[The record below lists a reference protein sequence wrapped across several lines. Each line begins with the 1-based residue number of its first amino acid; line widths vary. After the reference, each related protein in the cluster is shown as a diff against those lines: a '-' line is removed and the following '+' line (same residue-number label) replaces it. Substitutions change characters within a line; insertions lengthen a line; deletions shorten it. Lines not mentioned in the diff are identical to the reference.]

1 MLLQFTKEQVI
12 NGLTQAAGIIPA
24 KAGAAYLR
32 SLWIK
37 AENNTICLMA
47 TDANLEFTGVYPAEV
62 SEPGLVGVNGRNFVD
77 LVRRL
82 PAGQLK
88 LRLDATTGNL
98 IIEQGRR
105 NYKLPVSDASW
116 FQPLATFPAENAVTW
131 SGDFFQENL
140 DKTLFCVSDDDS
152 ADALA
157 CFYMRPLTPEDGEQA
172 PEKAANI
179 EVCGLNGHQFAR
191 VRFIHDDL
199 AARLP
204 QEGVLLQKKYASEM
218 RKWLG
223 GDDIEINFTDK
234 RVFLRTGDGQ
244 ECISLPRANF
254 LYPDTTAFMAR
265 LADPT
270 ASLLV
275 LDRKECLDALDRIN
289 IFNTGNDRWTYFD
302 LASTEVALS
311 AQGQD
316 TGSANE
322 AFEAT
327 YDGEI
332 TRIAFPTKNMM
343 DILTRFVSSTL
354 RLTITSDIGPCGI
367 NGDDDPGYTVLL
379 MPMQVAEQTYYSE
392 ES

>member
-1 MLLQFTKEQVI
+1 MLLQFTKDQVI
-12 NGLTQAAGIIPA
+12 NGLMQAAGIIPA

-62 SEPGLVGVNGRNFVD
+62 SEPGLVGVNGRNLVD

-82 PAGQLK
+82 PDGVLK
-88 LRLDATTGNL
+88 LRLDEGTGSL

-105 NYKLPVSDASW
+105 TYKLPVSDASW
-116 FQPLATFPAENAVTW
+116 FQPLAVFPAENSVTW
-131 SGDFFQENL
+131 SGDFLQEAL
-140 DKTLFCVSDDDS
+140 DRTLFCVSDDDS

-157 CFYMRPLTPEDGEQA
+157 CIYMNAVDA
-172 PEKAANI
+172 PDANI
-179 EVCGLNGHQFAR
+179 EMCGLNGHQFAR
-191 VRFIHDDL
+191 VRLAHDEL

-204 QEGVLLQKKYASEM
+204 EGGVLLQKKYASEV
-218 RKWLG
+218 RKWLRS
-223 GDDIEINFTDK
+223 DDLELNFTEK

-254 LYPDTTAFMAR
+254 LFPDTAAFMAR
-265 LADPT
+265 LDDPA
-270 ASLLV
+270 ASLLT
-275 LDRKECLDALDRIN
+275 LNRKECLEALDRIN
-289 IFNTGNDRWTYFD
+289 IFNSGNDRWTYFD
-302 LASTEVALS
+302 LAATEVTLS

-322 AFEAT
+322 TFEAS
-327 YDGEI
+327 YNGSI
-332 TRIAFPTKNMM
+332 KRIAFPTKNMM
-343 DILTRFVSSTL
+343 DILTRFTSATL
-354 RLTITSDIGPCGI
+354 NLTLTNEMGPCGI
-367 NGDDDPGYTVLL
+367 NGKDTGYTVLL

-392 ES
+392 E